1 MKSGMKGIAAE
12 KKGFMITVVML
23 VVFGIVIT
31 MSASI
36 SVKIHNGVDITTK
49 ILLNVLISILVMA
62 LVMWKAPIEK
72 WKRQGFIYPAVAV
85 MLALLLLPIL
95 LHIRINGAY
104 RWISL
109 GFFSLQPAELAK
121 IVVVAF
127 LAYIFSTMRHAKPT
141 MDELLPIGVVTG
153 LIVVCIFLERDLG
166 LPLVIAVTVLAM
178 LFVTR
183 TNRLVVA
190 GLMVLGLLLFAV
202 AVMTAQHRRERV
214 VRFWDRKTG
223 VNALSFDKIP
233 DDQVG
238 AALLAVSSAGLK
250 GKGLGNSETKFSSLT
265 EAHNDFV
272 FSLIVEELGLAG
284 FAMVA
289 ILFTLFMLFGLK
301 MAYTAQG
308 RFEHFFLIG
317 MVFLTIS
324 QAVLHMM
331 VNVDMLPAKGFGLP
345 FISYGGSSMLSH
357 MTMVGLALT
366 VKLKGEE

>member
-1 MKSGMKGIAAE
+1 MRSRIKGIAVE

-49 ILLNVLISILVMA
+49 ILTNVLISIIAMA
-62 LVMWKAPIEK
+62 LVMWKAPIER
-72 WKRQGFIYPAVAV
+72 WKKQGFIYPVIAGMMVSLV
-85 MLALLLLPIL
+85 LPIL
-95 LHIRINGAY
+95 LNIRINGAY

-109 GFFSLQPAELAK
+109 GAFNLQPAELAK
-121 IVVVAF
+121 IVVVTF
-127 LAYIFSTMRHAKPT
+127 LAYVFSTMRHPKPT
-141 MDELLPIGVVTG
+141 MDELMPIGAVTG
-153 LIVVCIFLERDLG
+153 LIILFIFMERDLG
-166 LPLVIAVTVLAM
+166 LPLVIAATVLAM

-183 TNRLVVA
+183 TNRLVIA
-190 GLMVLGLLLFAV
+190 SLMVLGLMLFAV
-202 AVMTAQHRRERV
+202 AVMTAQHRRARV
-214 VRFWDRKTG
+214 IQFWDRKTG
-223 VNALSFDKIP
+223 ENALSFDKIP

-272 FSLIVEELGLAG
+272 FSLIIEELGLAG
-284 FAMVA
+284 FIVVA
-289 ILFTLFMLFGLK
+289 LLFTLFMVFGLR
-301 MAYTAQG
+301 MAFTAQG

-317 MVFLTIS
+317 MVFLTIT

-357 MTMVGLALT
+357 MVMVGLALT

>member
-1 MKSGMKGIAAE
+1 MRSGMKGIAAE

-49 ILLNVLISILVMA
+49 ILANVLISIISMA
-62 LVMWKAPIEK
+62 LIIWKAPIER
-72 WKRQGFIYPAVAV
+72 WKKQGFIYPAVGGMMV
-85 MLALLLLPIL
+85 LLLLPIL
-95 LHIRINGAY
+95 LNIRINGAY
-104 RWISL
+104 RWISF
-109 GFFSLQPAELAK
+109 GVFSLQPAELAK
-121 IVVVAF
+121 IVVVTF
-127 LAYIFSTMRHAKPT
+127 LAYVFSTMRHPRPT
-141 MDELLPIGVVTG
+141 MDELLPIGAVTG
-153 LIVVCIFLERDLG
+153 LIVLFIFMERDLG
-166 LPLVIAVTVLAM
+166 LPLVIAVTVLVM

-183 TNRLVVA
+183 TNRLVVVT
-190 GLMVLGLLLFAV
+190 LMVLGLMLFAV
-202 AVMTAQHRRERV
+202 AVMTAQHRRTRAIQ
-214 VRFWDRKTG
+214 FWDRKTG
-223 VNALSFDKIP
+223 ENALSFDKIP

-272 FSLIVEELGLAG
+272 FSLIIEELGLAG
-284 FAMVA
+284 FIIVVF
-289 ILFTLFMLFGLK
+289 LFTLFMVFGLR
-301 MAYTAQG
+301 MAFTAQG

-345 FISYGGSSMLSH
+345 FVSYGGSSMVSH
-357 MTMVGLALT
+357 MILVGLAMT

>member
-12 KKGFMITVVML
+12 KKGFIITVIML
-23 VVFGIVIT
+23 VLFGIVIT

-49 ILLNVLISILVMA
+49 ILANVVISILVMA
-62 LVMWKAPIEK
+62 LLMWKAPIER
-72 WKRQGFIYPAVAV
+72 WKHQGTLYFAVGII
-85 MLALLLLPIL
+85 LILLLLPTL
-95 LHIRINGAY
+95 LSIRINGAY

-109 GFFSLQPAELAK
+109 GIFSLQPAELAK
-121 IVVVAF
+121 VVVVAY
-127 LAYIFSTMRHAKPT
+127 LAYIFSTMKHPRPT
-141 MDELLPIGVVTG
+141 MDELIPIGVVTG
-153 LIVVCIFLERDLG
+153 AIVFCIFLERDLG
-166 LPLVIAVTVLAM
+166 IPLVIAVTVLAM

-190 GLMVLGLLLFAV
+190 GLMVLGLLIFAV
-202 AVMTAQHRRERV
+202 AVMTAQHRRSRV
-214 VRFWDRKTG
+214 VQFWDRKTG
-223 VNALSFDKIP
+223 VTALSFDKIP
-233 DDQVG
+233 DDQIG

-272 FSLIVEELGLAG
+272 FSLIIEELGLAG
-284 FAMVA
+284 FTIVA
-289 ILFTLFMLFGLK
+289 LLFTLFMIFGLR
-301 MAYTAQG
+301 MAFTAQG
-308 RFEHFFLIG
+308 RFEHYFLIG
-317 MVFLTIS
+317 MVFLTVS

-345 FISYGGSSMLSH
+345 FISYGGSSMVSH
-357 MTMVGLALT
+357 MMMVGLALT

>member
-1 MKSGMKGIAAE
+1 MRSTIKGIAAE
-12 KKGFMITVVML
+12 KKGFIITVVML

-49 ILLNVLISILVMA
+49 ILVNVLVSIVMMG
-62 LVMWKAPIEK
+62 LVMWKVPIEK
-72 WKRQGFIYPAVAV
+72 WKKQGVIYPVV
-85 MLALLLLPIL
+85 GFVLVLLLLPIIL
-95 LHIRINGAY
+95 NIRINGAY

-127 LAYIFSTMRHAKPT
+127 LAYIFSTMRHPRPT

-153 LIVVCIFLERDLG
+153 LIVLFIFMERDLG

-183 TNRLVVA
+183 TNRLVVVA
-190 GLMVLGLLLFAV
+190 LMVLGLMLFAG
-202 AVMTAQHRRERV
+202 AVMTAQHRRNRV
-214 VRFWDRKTG
+214 IQFWDRKTG
-223 VNALSFDKIP
+223 VNTLSFDKIP
-233 DDQVG
+233 DDQIG

-272 FSLIVEELGLAG
+272 FSLIIEELGLSG
-284 FAMVA
+284 FIIVA
-289 ILFTLFMLFGLK
+289 ILFTLFMVFGLR

-345 FISYGGSSMLSH
+345 FISYGGSSMVSH
-357 MTMVGLALT
+357 MMMVGLAMT

>member
-1 MKSGMKGIAAE
+1 MRSGMKGIAAE
-12 KKGFMITVVML
+12 KKGFMFTVMML

-49 ILLNVLISILVMA
+49 ILANVLISIAVMA
-62 LVMWKAPIEK
+62 LVMWKAPIRK
-72 WKRQGFIYPAVAV
+72 WKSQRFIYSAVGIV
-85 MLALLLLPIL
+85 LILLLLPIL

-109 GFFSLQPAELAK
+109 GVLSLQPAELAK
-121 IVVVAF
+121 VVVVAF
-127 LAYIFSTMRHAKPT
+127 LAFIFSTMRHPRPT
-141 MDELLPIGVVTG
+141 MDELLPIGVITG
-153 LIVVCIFLERDLG
+153 IIVLCIFMEKDLG
-166 LPLVIAVTVLAM
+166 LPMVIAVTVLIM

-183 TNRLVVA
+183 TNRLIVV
-190 GLMVLGLLLFAV
+190 GLLVLGLILFAV
-202 AVMTAQHRRERV
+202 AVMSAPHRRQRV
-214 VRFWDRKTG
+214 IQFWDRKTDAT
-223 VNALSFDKIP
+223 ALSFDKIP
-233 DDQVG
+233 DDQIG
-238 AALLAVSSAGLK
+238 AALLAVSSAGFS

-272 FSLIVEELGLAG
+272 FSLIVEELGLIG
-284 FAMVA
+284 YLLVG
-289 ILFTLFMLFGLK
+289 LLFMLFMIFGLR
-301 MAYTAQG
+301 MAFTAQG

-345 FISYGGSSMLSH
+345 FISYGGSSMISH
-357 MTMVGLALT
+357 MMMVGLALT